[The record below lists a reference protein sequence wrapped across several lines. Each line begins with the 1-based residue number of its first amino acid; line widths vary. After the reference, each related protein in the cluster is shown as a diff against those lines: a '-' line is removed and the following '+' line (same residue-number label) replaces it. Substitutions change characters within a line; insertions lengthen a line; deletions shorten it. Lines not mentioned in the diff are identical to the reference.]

1 MTHVLKMT
9 TYGGE
14 KVTENEALI
23 QSSFRRLIS
32 SIEAEREKIRETW
45 QRIDQERA
53 GTARE
58 LERLRQD
65 TEEWCY
71 GERQKID
78 SEWKRLDKL
87 RERMSVLWPEATE
100 NLEINCSGRLFS
112 LPKSALCS
120 IEGSFLNHM
129 FSDAFV
135 QNIPRDAEGRFFL
148 DFNPNCFALI
158 VEYLLARRVQQDA
171 LPPEVPPEDQQN
183 MDVLAEA
190 LRLKAFMPIN
200 RFPLS
205 HGTSLKIVGN
215 MVTSMHSGW
224 QFIGA
229 QYSLPMIG
237 VSYFE
242 IRVLANPG
250 ADRGGLAIGVC
261 GHRPQGPELHT
272 VRIPDVVLYNSNVGL
287 IGDAIGADNVA
298 KGISLS
304 EGTLLGIKHDAN
316 THSLQWYYNRLS
328 IGISSLKEKSLERM
342 RVLYPVFGLMN
353 QKQQIEVDF
362 SSANCPG
369 TISSALAD
377 DDDVI
382 IA

>member
-1 MTHVLKMT
+1 MT
-9 TYGGE
+9 TYGSE

-87 RERMSVLWPEATE
+87 RERMSVLWPEASE
-100 NLEINCSGRLFS
+100 NLEINCSGALFT

-120 IEGSFLNHM
+120 IEGSYLNHM

-148 DFNPNCFALI
+148 DFNPDCFALV
-158 VEYLLARRVQQDA
+158 VEYLQARRLRQDA
-171 LPPEVPPEDQQN
+171 LPPPVPMEHQQN
-183 MDVLAEA
+183 MDLLAEA
-190 LRLKAFMPIN
+190 LRLKAFMPTN
-200 RFPLS
+200 RFPHQ
-205 HGTSLKIVGN
+205 HGTSLKIIGYSI
-215 MVTSMHSGW
+215 TSMHPGW
-224 QFIGA
+224 QFVAA
-229 QYSLPMIG
+229 QYPLPMSG
-237 VSYFE
+237 MSYFE
-242 IRVLANPG
+242 IKVVSNPG

-261 GHRPQGPELHT
+261 GHKPTGPELHT
-272 VRIPDVVLYNSNVGL
+272 VRIADVVLYNSNVGL
-287 IGDAIGADNVA
+287 IGDAVGPENVA

-304 EGTLLGIKHDAN
+304 EGTLLGVKHDVS
-316 THSLQWYYNRLS
+316 THTLQWYYNRLS

-342 RVLYPVFGLMN
+342 RVVYPVFGLMN
-353 QKQQIEVDF
+353 QNQKIEVDF
-362 SSANCPG
+362 TSANCPG
-369 TISSALAD
+369 TISSAMAD
-377 DDDVI
+377 EDDLI
-382 IA
+382 IS